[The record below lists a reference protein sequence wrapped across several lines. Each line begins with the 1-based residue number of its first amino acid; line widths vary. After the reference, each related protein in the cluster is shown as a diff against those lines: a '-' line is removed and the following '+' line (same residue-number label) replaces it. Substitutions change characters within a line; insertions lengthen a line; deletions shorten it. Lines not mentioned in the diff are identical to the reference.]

1 MGTANDLSAC
11 SSALFVMAE
20 RTPSVRKYRDVL
32 ETVVSSA
39 MDFVVKSTTPNSN
52 PPPLTRED
60 AAKTAVSFTPHEH
73 QAVESL
79 LGLSSLNQ
87 DPNLETS
94 RRKHHLHQRHQSN
107 PIPVHESNTFTN
119 SWEPLQAPTHS
130 SSVPH
135 NPPPATENIENW
147 PMEPLFDFQ
156 WHNSS
161 DPEVSFAN
169 GQDNMLWDGM
179 GDLQLPGGSERE
191 NVWAGDKHGLNMIN
205 KLLGIDSTARN
216 P

>member
-39 MDFVVKSTTPNSN
+39 MDFVVKSANPNNN

-60 AAKTAVSFTPHEH
+60 AAKTAGSFTPHEH

-79 LGLSSLNQ
+79 LGLSSLPQEQ
-87 DPNLETS
+87 DREQIPTQQ
-94 RRKHHLHQRHQSN
+94 RQRHHSN
-107 PIPVHESNTFTN
+107 KGPSLANNNFTN
-119 SWEPLQAPTHS
+119 LWEPQQPQALS
-130 SSVPH
+130 NV
-135 NPPPATENIENW
+135 PPPATESIENW
-147 PMEPLFDFQ
+147 PLEPLFDFP
-156 WHNSS
+156 WHSTS
-161 DPEVSFAN
+161 DPEATLSS
-169 GQDNMLWDGM
+169 GQDSMIWEGV

-191 NVWAGDKHGLNMIN
+191 NVWAGDKHGLHMIN
-205 KLLGIDSTARN
+205 RLLGIDSTKTS
-216 P
+216 